1 MTTNTSPSYT
11 FIDFF
16 SGAGGFSLGFVK
28 EGFHDLL
35 AIENDNEA
43 AATYSQNFPSSQVII
58 NDIRSVHSLK
68 ILEKI
73 LTPPDVIIASPPCEP
88 FTAANP
94 RRHKKPWARFYE
106 DPQGDLIF
114 HTIRLIGDLTPKFF
128 VVENVVPMVDGEGK
142 SILKE
147 EFSKIGYSKLYF
159 NFLSAEKYGNPSARN
174 RLFISNIHLE
184 FQQKKHITVNDALMG
199 LPSPSIPN
207 EIHNHSYVHF
217 THQVKDKAYKVKKG
231 QAAVYF
237 RGAISE
243 KKQWIKLDGQ
253 KFSPTIMGKSRF
265 IHPSEDRALTP
276 REHARLMT
284 YPDTFEFI
292 GSISSVYNQIGE
304 SVPPIISQS
313 IAKKIKIKLDD
324 LI

>member
-1 MTTNTSPSYT
+1 LE
-11 FIDFF
+11 I
-16 SGAGGFSLGFVK
+16 LK
-28 EGFHDLL
+28 E
-35 AIENDNEA
+35 IEG
-43 AATYSQNFPSSQVII
+43 
-58 NDIRSVHSLK
+58 
-68 ILEKI
+68 
-73 LTPPDVIIASPPCEP
+73 PPDVIIASPPCEP

-106 DPQGDLIF
+106 DSQGDLIF
-114 HTIRLIGDLTPKFF
+114 HTTRIIGDLSPKLF
-128 VVENVVPMVDGEGK
+128 VVENVVPMVDGEGR

-147 EFSKIGYSKLYF
+147 EFAKIGYNKIHF
-159 NFLSAEKYGNPSARN
+159 NFVSVEKHGNPSARN

-184 FQQKKHITVNDALMG
+184 LQKKKLVSVEDALFG
-199 LPSPSIPN
+199 LPSPSLPN

-217 THQVKDKAYKVKKG
+217 THQVKDKAFKVKKG

-237 RGAISE
+237 RGAVSE
-243 KKQWIKLDGQ
+243 KKQWIKLDE
-253 KFSPTIMGKSRF
+253 KTISPTIMGKSRF

-284 YPDTFEFI
+284 YPDNFEFI

-304 SVPPIISQS
+304 SVPPIVSQS
-313 IAKKIKIKLDD
+313 IAKKVKIKLDD